1 MNYPYTINLVT
12 NLAENS
18 LFTYDRLEDKIIKS
32 FSEVKGLD
40 VEIPTNTNG
49 IVRVAIYFKGID
61 DKLNRVFVA
70 GTVSD
75 SDVDKIGM
83 ATVVENYIKNKILEI
98 IDCIEKAK
106 ISIGQDEVLRI
117 RNTSAFSPIIMYLL
131 KYLKGVQG
139 L

>member
-1 MNYPYTINLVT
+1 MDYPYTINLIT

-49 IVRVAIYFKGID
+49 IVKVAIYFKGID
-61 DKLNRVFVA
+61 NKLNLVFVA

-75 SDVDKIGM
+75 SDVERIGM
-83 ATVVENYIKNKILEI
+83 AQVVENYIKNKILEI

-106 ISIGQDEVLRI
+106 IFIGQDEVLRI
-117 RNTSAFSPIIMYLL
+117 RNYLL
-131 KYLKGVQG
+131 TPLHPNNHTHNHMQ
-139 L
+139 

>member
-1 MNYPYTINLVT
+1 MDYQYTINLIT
-12 NLAENS
+12 NLAESS

-32 FSEVKGLD
+32 FSNVKGLD

-49 IVRVAIYFKGID
+49 IVKVAIYFKDID
-61 DKLNRVFVA
+61 DKLNLVFVA

-75 SDVDKIGM
+75 SDVERIGM
-83 ATVVENYIKNKILEI
+83 AQVVENYIKNKILEI

-117 RNTSAFSPIIMYLL
+117 RNTNAFFTNNNVSFEVP
-131 KYLKGVQG
+131 
-139 L
+139 

>member
-1 MNYPYTINLVT
+1 MNYSYTIKLVT

-18 LFTYDRLEDKIIKS
+18 LLTYDRLEDKIIKS

-49 IVRVAIYFKGID
+49 IVKVAIYFKSID
-61 DKLNRVFVA
+61 DKLNLVFVA

-75 SDVDKIGM
+75 SDVERIGM

-117 RNTSAFSPIIMYLL
+117 RNTSAFFTNNSVSFEVP
-131 KYLKGVQG
+131 
-139 L
+139 

>member
-49 IVRVAIYFKGID
+49 IVKVAIYFKGID
-61 DKLNRVFVA
+61 DKLNLVFVA

-75 SDVDKIGM
+75 SDVERIGM
-83 ATVVENYIKNKILEI
+83 AQVVDYIKNKILEI

-106 ISIGQDEVLRI
+106 IPIGQDEVLRI
-117 RNTSAFSPIIMYLL
+117 RNTNAFFTNNNVSFEVP
-131 KYLKGVQG
+131 
-139 L
+139 

>member
-32 FSEVKGLD
+32 FSGVKGLD

-49 IVRVAIYFKGID
+49 IVKVAIYFKCID
-61 DKLNRVFVA
+61 DKLNLVFIA

-75 SDVDKIGM
+75 SDVERIGM
-83 ATVVENYIKNKILEI
+83 AQVVENYIKNKILEI

-117 RNTSAFSPIIMYLL
+117 RNTNAFFTNNSVSFEVP
-131 KYLKGVQG
+131 
-139 L
+139 

>member
-49 IVRVAIYFKGID
+49 IVKVAIYFKGID
-61 DKLNRVFVA
+61 DKLNLVFVA

-75 SDVDKIGM
+75 SDVERIGM
-83 ATVVENYIKNKILEI
+83 AQVVENYIKNKMLEI
-98 IDCIEKAK
+98 IDCIEKTK

-117 RNTSAFSPIIMYLL
+117 RNTCAFFTNNSVSFEVP
-131 KYLKGVQG
+131 
-139 L
+139 

>member
-49 IVRVAIYFKGID
+49 IVKVAIYFKCID
-61 DKLNRVFVA
+61 DKLNLVFVA

-75 SDVDKIGM
+75 SDVERIGM
-83 ATVVENYIKNKILEI
+83 ATVVENCIKNKILEI

-106 ISIGQDEVLRI
+106 ISIGQDEVLRV
-117 RNTSAFSPIIMYLL
+117 RNTSAFFTNNNVSFE
-131 KYLKGVQG
+131 VS
-139 L
+139 

>member
-1 MNYPYTINLVT
+1 MDYPYTINLIT

-49 IVRVAIYFKGID
+49 IVKVAIYFKGID
-61 DKLNRVFVA
+61 NKLNLVFVA

-75 SDVDKIGM
+75 SDVERIGM
-83 ATVVENYIKNKILEI
+83 AQVVENYIKNKILEI

-106 ISIGQDEVLRI
+106 IFIGQDEVLRI
-117 RNTSAFSPIIMYLL
+117 RNTSAFFTNNSVSFEVP
-131 KYLKGVQG
+131 
-139 L
+139 

>member
-49 IVRVAIYFKGID
+49 IVKVAIYFKGID
-61 DKLNRVFVA
+61 DKLNLVFVA

-75 SDVDKIGM
+75 SDVERIGM
-83 ATVVENYIKNKILEI
+83 AQVVENYIKNKILEI

-117 RNTSAFSPIIMYLL
+117 RNTRAFFTNNSVSFEVP
-131 KYLKGVQG
+131 
-139 L
+139 

>member
-49 IVRVAIYFKGID
+49 IVKVAIYFKCID
-61 DKLNRVFVA
+61 DKLNLVFVA

-75 SDVDKIGM
+75 SDVERIGM
-83 ATVVENYIKNKILEI
+83 AQVVENYIKNKILEI

-117 RNTSAFSPIIMYLL
+117 RNTNAFFTNNSVSFEVP
-131 KYLKGVQG
+131 
-139 L
+139 